1 MKCTECAEARR
12 FSDGAVYCVQYGMII
27 REKHECSLPGAH
39 EKTADVEPV
48 SGTAQE
54 AEKGTVYEL

>member
-1 MKCTECAEARR
+1 MKCRECAEARR

-27 REKHECSLPGAH
+27 REGHECSLPGAH
-39 EKTADVEPV
+39 EKTADVATV

>member
-27 REKHECSLPGAH
+27 REKHECRLPGAH
-39 EKTADVEPV
+39 EKTAD
-48 SGTAQE
+48 E
-54 AEKGTVYEL
+54 ATSADPPEGGERIQQ